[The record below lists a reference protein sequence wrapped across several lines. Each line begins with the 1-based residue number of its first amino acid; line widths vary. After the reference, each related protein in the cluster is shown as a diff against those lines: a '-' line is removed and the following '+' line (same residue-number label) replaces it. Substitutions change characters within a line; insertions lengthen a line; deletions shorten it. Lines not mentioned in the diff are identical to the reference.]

1 MTQTMHDVIIIGG
14 GPAGATAAAVLARA
28 GKSVVVLEKER
39 FPRFHVGES
48 LLPYNR
54 EIFEEIGVWDEM
66 KAQNFMV
73 KRGAQFT
80 ASSGAPRARLV
91 FAKGLFTEHPDAFQ
105 VERAKFDQIL
115 LRHAQKCGADVR
127 EGSPVISHEIDDDQI
142 SVRYRTADGTEAELQ
157 GRFLLDATGM
167 AGLTGT
173 REGIRRVYDHHRKV
187 AVFSHFSNVIMPGCE
202 EQGDIILILRE
213 RAWFWLIPLSHDRV
227 SIGLVLDLKEFQ
239 QSGKKPEALFDDIVR
254 ETPEL
259 WRRMGEAKRETPV
272 HVITDYSFRM
282 DRMVSPRLIR
292 IGDAAGFM
300 DPIFSSGVMLA
311 MQTARDGARCAIEAL
326 DKNQTLTPAMH
337 RYESDTRRSMARFW
351 DFIERYYTRNFVDLF
366 LQPSPF
372 LQLTSG
378 INAVLAGRPDLPW
391 SVRWRLKV
399 FFLLVWLQKRLPVV
413 PRVSWTSGRMPVATA
428 SPVDQPSG
436 AG

>member
-1 MTQTMHDVIIIGG
+1 MHDVIIIGG

-54 EIFEEIGVWDEM
+54 EIFEEIGVWDEI

-80 ASSGAPRARLV
+80 SSTGEPRARLV
-91 FAKGLFTEHPDAFQ
+91 FAKGRFTEHPEAFQ
-105 VERAKFDQIL
+105 VERAKFDDIL
-115 LRHAQKCGADVR
+115 LRHARKCGADVC
-127 EGSPVISHEIDDDQI
+127 EGSPVISHEISDDKVG
-142 SVRYRTADGTEAELQ
+142 VRHRNEDGTEADLHA
-157 GRFLLDATGM
+157 RFLLDATGM

-187 AVFSHFSNVIMPGCE
+187 AVFSHFSGVKMPCCE
-202 EQGDIILILRE
+202 ELGDIILVLRD
-213 RAWFWLIPLSHDRV
+213 RAWFWMIPLSEERV

-239 QSGKKPEALFDDIVR
+239 QSGKKPDALFDDIVR

-259 WRRMGEAKRETPV
+259 WSRMSEATRETPV

-311 MQTARDGARCAIEAL
+311 MQTGRDGARCAIEAL
-326 DKNQTLTPAMH
+326 EKNQTLTASMH
-337 RYESDTRRSMARFW
+337 RYERDTRKMMGRFW
-351 DFIERYYTRNFVDLF
+351 DFIGRYYTRHFVDLF

-372 LQLTSG
+372 LGLTSG

-391 SVRWRLKV
+391 FVRWRLKV
-399 FFLLVWLQKRLPVV
+399 FFFLVWLQKRLPVV
-413 PRVSWTSGRMPVATA
+413 PRIPWTSGGTLRSAPN
-428 SPVDQPSG
+428 S
-436 AG
+436 

>member
-1 MTQTMHDVIIIGG
+1 MQQTMHDVIIIGG

-54 EIFEEIGVWDEM
+54 EIFEEIGVWDDIQ
-66 KAQNFMV
+66 AQNFMV

-80 ASSGAPRARLV
+80 TGSGTPRARLV
-91 FAKGLFTEHPDAFQ
+91 FASGRFTQYPEALQ
-105 VERAKFDQIL
+105 VERAKFDEIL
-115 LRHAQKCGADVR
+115 LRHAQKFGADVR
-127 EGSPVISHEIDDDQI
+127 EGSPVISHQI
-142 SVRYRTADGTEAELQ
+142 SEDKVSVRHRNEDGTETEVH

-173 REGIRRVYDHHRKV
+173 REGIRRVYEHHRKV
-187 AVFSHFSNVIMPGCE
+187 ALFGHFSGVVMPGCE
-202 EQGDIILILRE
+202 EQGDIVLVLRD
-213 RAWFWLIPLSHDRV
+213 RAWFWLIPLSKDKV
-227 SIGLVLDLKEFQ
+227 SVGLVLDLNEFN
-239 QSGKKPEALFDDIVR
+239 QSGKKPDALFDDIVR

-259 WRRMGEAKRETPV
+259 WSRMSEARRERPV

-326 DKNQTLTPAMH
+326 NTNQTLTPAMH
-337 RYESDTRRSMARFW
+337 RYERDTRSTMVRFW
-351 DFIERYYTRNFVDLF
+351 DFIERYYTPSFVDLF
-366 LQPSPF
+366 LQPSSF
-372 LQLTSG
+372 LGLPSG
-378 INAVLAGRPDLPW
+378 INAVLAGRPDLPF

-413 PRVSWTSGRMPVATA
+413 PRISWNPEIPDSIRLAHA
-428 SPVDQPSG
+428 VD
-436 AG
+436 AK